1 MPLSDALGAIRV
13 PAAVMVAPAMPMPPT
28 PDGAGSSVG
37 GLDSAKRGAL
47 WKTRLCRH
55 WMASNGQFC
64 PMGDHCSFAHGAHE
78 LRANAHILAAA
89 HADAVRAQ
97 AATNAGHVLPRTSP
111 ALAAQRAHQEAVVMP
126 TPGSSVSHAALA
138 SAQPHAVAMHN
149 ISVPTTTSSDAM
161 VGSKPAVAPGAPEPA
176 EGRTEQGDSKR
187 DGQEQANGALPA
199 SVAKA
204 DMASTLQS
212 KLLALGSRDPRT
224 FDACVAHASALHPRL
239 AALHERLRARWVST
253 LAMQLAR
260 QAHELGMVEEVC
272 KVLSTVRQSGDSDSS
287 SAATS
292 LPMQRAMLHTP
303 LPINSSAAGRM
314 DSYGS
319 TREDTWSMD
328 HFRAE
333 LGEPSELW
341 DEPGVQAGP
350 GPAGY
355 APAYGVW
362 QHHMQYAASP
372 GMPE

>member
-1 MPLSDALGAIRV
+1 MPPSDMLGAIRV
-13 PAAVMVAPAMPMPPT
+13 PAAVMATPAMPMPPT
-28 PDGAGSSVG
+28 PDSGSSAG
-37 GLDSAKRGAL
+37 GLESAKRGAL

-64 PMGDHCSFAHGAHE
+64 PMGDHCSFAHGTHE

-97 AATNAGHVLPRTSP
+97 AATNAGHVLHRASP
-111 ALAAQRAHQEAVVMP
+111 GLLAQRAYQEAVVMP
-126 TPGSSVSHAALA
+126 TPGSSASHAALA
-138 SAQPHAVAMHN
+138 SVQPLAVTLHN
-149 ISVPTTTSSDAM
+149 VSVPAPTTSDSM
-161 VGSKPAVAPGAPEPA
+161 VGSQPAAVPGAPEPA
-176 EGRTEQGDSKR
+176 DGRTEHGDSKR
-187 DGQEQANGALPA
+187 DGQQKTNGTLSA
-199 SVAKA
+199 SLAKA
-204 DMASTLQS
+204 DMAATLQS
-212 KLLALGSRDPRT
+212 KLLALGSRDPRA
-224 FDACVAHASALHPRL
+224 FDSCVANASALHPRL
-239 AALHERLRARWVST
+239 AALHERLRARWVNT

-272 KVLSTVRQSGDSDSS
+272 KVLNTVRQSGDSDSG

-292 LPMQRAMLHTP
+292 LPMQRAMAHTP

-319 TREDTWSMD
+319 AREDTWSMD

-341 DEPGVQAGP
+341 DEPSIQAGP

-355 APAYGVW
+355 ASAYGVW